1 MILVLNAEQEE
12 FKTSLRRFVT
22 EQASLK
28 HIRATQDAGEGFDKG
43 TWQKLATDLGI
54 AGVLIS
60 EEHGGWG
67 SEDAVVLA
75 SVIQQELGRGLVPSP
90 FYSSSVISASVLN
103 AAGDADAAAQ
113 LLPGIASGE
122 KLVSFAATEGPDSW
136 IPASVST
143 TAEKSGDGWVLQG
156 QKSLVLDAQTAS
168 SFIVLASTSE
178 GEALFIV
185 DAGAEGLSVIPL
197 SVLDRGRSAA
207 RVELRD
213 VKATK
218 INASDVAATLAKTD
232 SVASVLLAAE
242 QYGALDHALEITTEY
257 AKVRVQFARPI
268 GSFQGVKHQ
277 LSDMAMNTELAY
289 SILRQAAWAGDHS
302 PEEFPVAALAAY
314 VNLSNV
320 HFDGAARMIQ
330 LHGGIGF
337 TWEHDAHLFYKHAK
351 TAQLLLGT
359 PGKRRALL
367 ADRLG
372 I

>member
-1 MILVLNAEQEE
+1 MELVLTPDQEE
-12 FKTSLRRFVT
+12 FRTSLRRFIT

-28 HIRATQDAGEGFDKG
+28 HVRATQDAGEGFDKN
-43 TWQKLATDLGI
+43 TWSRLATDLGV
-54 AGVLIS
+54 AGVLIAD
-60 EEHGGWG
+60 EHGGLG
-67 SEDAVVLA
+67 DDGGVVLA
-75 SVIQQELGRGLVPSP
+75 SVIQEELGRGLVPSP
-90 FYSSSVISASVLN
+90 FFSSSVVAASLIKS
-103 AAGDADAAAQ
+103 AGDAAVAGD

-122 KLVSFAATEGPDSW
+122 GLVTVAATEGPESW
-136 IPASVST
+136 IPAKVAT
-143 TAEKSGDGWVLQG
+143 TAEEKNGGWVLQG

-168 SFIVLASTSE
+168 SIIVLASTSA
-178 GEALFIV
+178 GEALFVV
-185 DAGAEGLSVIPL
+185 DAGAEGLNVIPL

-207 RVELRD
+207 RLELRD
-213 VKATK
+213 VAAKK
-218 INASDVAATLAKTD
+218 IDAADVAATLAYTD
-232 SVASVLLAAE
+232 SVASALLAAE
-242 QYGALDHALEITTEY
+242 MYGALNNALEITAEY

-277 LSDMAMNTELAY
+277 LADMAMNTELAY
-289 SILRQAAWAGDHS
+289 SMVRHAAWAGDKS
-302 PEEFPVAALAAY
+302 PEEFPVSALAAL
-314 VNLSNV
+314 VNTSNV

-359 PGKRRALL
+359 PGQRRALL